1 MNAAA
6 LTLVGIALGGW
17 VLVVY
22 SYAGY
27 PVLLALVAALHQLK
41 RDLRYVLGKAERRRQ
56 TNANDA
62 NQWPDVAV
70 VIAAYNEERHIHARV
85 MNLLEQDYPADKL
98 SIHIGSDGS
107 RDRTAEILRGI
118 ADPRLKAHVFE
129 ANRGKA
135 NVLNDLRGRVNAPI
149 VVFSDANT
157 FFDRQ
162 AIRRLAGW
170 FNDPAVGGVSGE
182 LRLLGNAGQNQ
193 DSLYWRIEQVLKFFE
208 GRIGGLL
215 GANGAI
221 YAVRRELWPELASN
235 AICDDFLIGMHV
247 SASGKRMAYDPSAW
261 AEEDTPENISEE
273 HHRRLRIGV
282 GNFQALFEHPEFLTR
297 TSGATRFAYVSHK
310 VLRWLTPHLL
320 LAALLASL
328 ALSIL
333 PSLNQQL
340 WQAWTALQV
349 LGYAVVSWW
358 YRRSSAGAALP
369 RIAKLPTFFFALNW
383 AFLLAS
389 IRYARGTQQ
398 GTWRRTAR

>member
-1 MNAAA
+1 MNAAT
-6 LTLVGIALGGW
+6 LTLVCIALGGW
-17 VLVVY
+17 ALVVY

-41 RDLRYVLGKAERRRQ
+41 ADVRFVMGKAERRNQ
-56 TNANDA
+56 AHA
-62 NQWPDVAV
+62 NQSGNWPEVAV

-85 MNLLEQDYPADKL
+85 VNLLEQDYPADKL

-107 RDRTAEILRGI
+107 QDRTAEILRGFTD
-118 ADPRLKAHVFE
+118 ARLKAHLFE

-135 NVLNDLRGRVNAPI
+135 NVLNDLRGRVTAPI

-162 AIRRLAGW
+162 AISRLVRW
-170 FNDPAVGGVSGE
+170 FDDPAVGGVSGE
-182 LRLLGNAGQNQ
+182 LRLLSNAGQNQ
-193 DSLYWRIEQVLKFFE
+193 DSLYWRVEQALKFFE

-247 SASGKRMAYDPSAW
+247 SANGKRMAYDPSAW
-261 AEEDTPENISEE
+261 AEEDTPEQISEE

-297 TSGATRFAYVSHK
+297 TNVATRFAYLSHK

-320 LAALLASL
+320 LAALLASAVL
-328 ALSIL
+328 ALL
-333 PSLNQQL
+333 PSQHQAQ
-340 WQAWTALQV
+340 WQAWLGLQL
-349 LGYAVVSWW
+349 LGYALVSWW
-358 YRRSSAGAALP
+358 YRQSSAGATLP
-369 RIAKLPTFFFALNW
+369 RIARLPTFFFALNW

-389 IRYARGTQQ
+389 IRYARGSQQ

>member
-1 MNAAA
+1 MNATT
-6 LTLVGIALGGW
+6 LTLVCIALGGW
-17 VLVVY
+17 ALVVY

-41 RDLRYVLGKAERRRQ
+41 SDLGFVMRKTERRRQ
-56 TNANDA
+56 PPHDGG
-62 NQWPDVAV
+62 WPEVDV

-98 SIHIGSDGS
+98 RIHIGSDGS
-107 RDRTAEILRGI
+107 RDRTADILRSI
-118 ADPRLKAHVFE
+118 ADPRLKAHLFE

-135 NVLNDLRGRVNAPI
+135 NVLNDLRGRVTAPI

-162 AIRRLAGW
+162 AIRRLVRW
-170 FNDPAVGGVSGE
+170 FDDPNVGGVSGE
-182 LRLLGNAGQNQ
+182 LRLLGNQGQNQ
-193 DSLYWRIEQVLKFFE
+193 DSLYWRVEQALKFFE

-221 YAVRRELWPELASN
+221 YAVRRELWPELATN

-247 SASGKRMAYDPSAW
+247 SAQRQRMAYDPSAW

-297 TSGATRFAYVSHK
+297 TNAATRFAYLSHK

-320 LAALLASL
+320 LAALLAAIAL
-328 ALSIL
+328 AAL
-333 PSLNQQL
+333 PGPQQSG
-340 WQAWTALQV
+340 WQAWAGAQL
-349 LGYAVVSWW
+349 LGYALVSWW
-358 YRRSSAGAALP
+358 YRQSNRGGSLP

-389 IRYARGTQQ
+389 IRYARGGQQ

>member
-129 ANRGKA
+129 A
-135 NVLNDLRGRVNAPI
+135 
-149 VVFSDANT
+149 
-157 FFDRQ
+157 
-162 AIRRLAGW
+162 
-170 FNDPAVGGVSGE
+170 
-182 LRLLGNAGQNQ
+182 
-193 DSLYWRIEQVLKFFE
+193 
-208 GRIGGLL
+208 
-215 GANGAI
+215 
-221 YAVRRELWPELASN
+221 
-235 AICDDFLIGMHV
+235 
-247 SASGKRMAYDPSAW
+247 
-261 AEEDTPENISEE
+261 
-273 HHRRLRIGV
+273 
-282 GNFQALFEHPEFLTR
+282 
-297 TSGATRFAYVSHK
+297 
-310 VLRWLTPHLL
+310 
-320 LAALLASL
+320 
-328 ALSIL
+328 
-333 PSLNQQL
+333 
-340 WQAWTALQV
+340 
-349 LGYAVVSWW
+349 
-358 YRRSSAGAALP
+358 
-369 RIAKLPTFFFALNW
+369 
-383 AFLLAS
+383 
-389 IRYARGTQQ
+389 
-398 GTWRRTAR
+398 

>member
-1 MNAAA
+1 MNATT
-6 LTLVGIALGGW
+6 LTLVCIALGGW
-17 VLVVY
+17 ALVVY

-27 PVLLALVAALHQLK
+27 PVLLALVAALQQLK
-41 RDLRYVLGKAERRRQ
+41 SDLAFVLRKPERRMASLSERE
-56 TNANDA
+56 
-62 NQWPDVAV
+62 WPEVDV

-85 MNLLEQDYPADKL
+85 VNLLEQDYPADKL
-98 SIHIGSDGS
+98 RIHIGSDGS
-107 RDRTAEILRGI
+107 RDRTADILRGFS
-118 ADPRLKAHVFE
+118 DPRLKAHLFE

-135 NVLNDLRGRVNAPI
+135 NVLNDLRQRVSAPI

-162 AIRRLAGW
+162 AIRRLVRW
-170 FNDPAVGGVSGE
+170 FDDPQVGGVSGE
-182 LRLLGNAGQNQ
+182 LRLLSNGGQNQ
-193 DSLYWRIEQVLKFFE
+193 DSLYWRVEQALKFFE

-221 YAVRRELWPELASN
+221 YAVRRELWPELAAN

-247 SASGKRMAYDPSAW
+247 SAQRRRMAYDPSAW
-261 AEEDTPENISEE
+261 AEEDTPDSISEE

-297 TSGATRFAYVSHK
+297 TNGATRFAYLSHK

-328 ALSIL
+328 ALAAVAG
-333 PSLNQQL
+333 PQQAC
-340 WQAWTALQV
+340 WQAWAGLQL
-349 LGYAVVSWW
+349 LGYALVSWW
-358 YRRSSAGAALP
+358 YRQSNRGGLVP

-389 IRYARGTQQ
+389 IRYARGGQQ